1 MKPGQSNH
9 LSNKNAVGAS
19 ALSPQRWIERAG
31 HRDERVC
38 YTSGAT
44 LPHLP
49 LATLPPRM
57 KPVNHYESPQSAE
70 PTLTEPA
77 LTEPRRGSLLVIFL
91 TVFVDLLGFGM
102 VLPLLPIYAKHF
114 AVEHGFDKATIGIV
128 IGLLMSSFSIMQFL
142 FVPIWGRLSDRY
154 GRRPI
159 LMVGLLGSTI
169 FYAMFGIA
177 TSMQSLV
184 LLFVA
189 RIGAG
194 IAGATI
200 STAQAYIADTTT
212 KEKRN
217 KGMALIGA
225 AFALGFTLG
234 PTLGVVALLAGG
246 DVRISPWPGYVAA
259 GFSGIALLLAIFVL
273 PESLRPGAN
282 SVEQKLFDRQALSSA
297 LATPSVVLLLITS
310 FIALFS
316 FANFE
321 TTLSLQVAQ
330 LVETMEQGASVP
342 AVVQAVVRRANAWG
356 YDKPEE
362 VKLIIIFVVFAYLGI
377 VLTFAQG
384 FLVRRLAGKVSE
396 GSMAMSGGLLAIIGF
411 LLLGWAATSASFNLL
426 LGAMAVEVVGFSLV
440 SPSLQSL
447 ISRRSD
453 PAQQGGILGLAQ
465 SSASLSRILGPIF
478 GNLLFAFSAAWPYW
492 AATGLMALAVLL
504 MTRATTSGKDF
515 GA

>member
-1 MKPGQSNH
+1 MNSTASRSLPGPE
-9 LSNKNAVGAS
+9 K
-19 ALSPQRWIERAG
+19 
-31 HRDERVC
+31 
-38 YTSGAT
+38 T
-44 LPHLP
+44 LD
-49 LATLPPRM
+49 
-57 KPVNHYESPQSAE
+57 
-70 PTLTEPA
+70 
-77 LTEPRRGSLLVIFL
+77 EPRRGSLLVIFL

-102 VLPLLPIYAKHF
+102 VLPLLPIYADYF
-114 AVEHGFDKATIGIV
+114 AHEHGLSNATTGLL

-142 FVPIWGRLSDRY
+142 FVPIWGRLSDHF

-169 FYAMFGIA
+169 FYALFGVA
-177 TSMQSLV
+177 TSLQSLT

-234 PTLGVVALLAGG
+234 PSLGIVALLFGG

-273 PESLRPGAN
+273 PESLRPGL
-282 SVEQKLFDRQALSSA
+282 SSTQRHVFDRQAFASA
-297 LATPSVVLLLITS
+297 LSTPSIGLLLLTS

-321 TTLSLQVAQ
+321 ATLSLQVKE
-330 LVETMEQGASVP
+330 L
-342 AVVQAVVRRANAWG
+342 VQAVNNGAPAPAVMQAIITRAQAAG
-356 YDKPEE
+356 YEHPDEI
-362 VKLIIIFVVFAYLGI
+362 KLIVIFVVFAYLGL

-384 FLVRRLAGKVSE
+384 FLVRRLAGKVKE
-396 GSMAMSGGLLAIIGF
+396 GALAISGGVIAILGF
-411 LLLGWAATSASFNLL
+411 VLLGWAATTADFNLL
-426 LGAMAVEVVGFSLV
+426 LVAMAVEVVGFSLV

-453 PAQQGGILGLAQ
+453 PALQGGILGIVQ
-465 SSASLSRILGPIF
+465 SSASLSRILGPVF
-478 GNLLFAFSAAWPYW
+478 GNMLLVRSASYPYW
-492 AATGLMALAVLL
+492 AAAVLMAIAVAL
-504 MTRATTSGKDF
+504 MLPAARGGRDFSTS
-515 GA
+515 A